1 MNVKVCLD
9 APALARRVGGTVVQ
23 SQHPDIPK
31 DAQVV
36 FQEGS
41 SAGTADSGSFLLHE
55 DRRYPAVLVHTDP
68 AYPPHVILEVAVRA
82 GDF

>member
-9 APALARRVGGTVVQ
+9 APTLTRWGGGTVVQ

-36 FQEGS
+36 FVDEALAEPG
-41 SAGTADSGSFLLHE
+41 AFLLFE
-55 DRRYPAVLVHTDP
+55 DRRFPALLVYSDSSD
-68 AYPPHVILEVAVRA
+68 PPHIIVEVPLGALRP
-82 GDF
+82 